1 MYFIVT
7 VNDNTNGNHRR
18 IILNVKD
25 TKLQVPVVALSAK
38 DNQNYQNFLTKN
50 LKDQI
55 IGVNIKQKVRIKLQ
69 QISIDILSIQ
79 TLQDLTGCFCRCCYY
94 CLFKRIR

>member
-25 TKLQVPVVALSAK
+25 TKLYVPVVALSAK

-50 LKDQI
+50 LKDRI

-79 TLQDLTGCFCRCCYY
+79 TL
-94 CLFKRIR
+94 

>member
-7 VNDNTNGNHRR
+7 VNDNTNGNRRR

-25 TKLQVPVVALSAK
+25 TKLYLPVVVLSAK
-38 DNQNYQNFLTKN
+38 GNQNYQNFLTKD

-69 QISIDILSIQ
+69 QMSIDILSIQ
-79 TLQDLTGCFCRCCYY
+79 TL
-94 CLFKRIR
+94 

>member
-25 TKLQVPVVALSAK
+25 TKLYLPVVVLSAK
-38 DNQNYQNFLTKN
+38 GNQNYQNFLTKD

-69 QISIDILSIQ
+69 QMSIDILSIQ
-79 TLQDLTGCFCRCCYY
+79 TL
-94 CLFKRIR
+94 

>member
-25 TKLQVPVVALSAK
+25 TKLYVPVVTLSAK

-79 TLQDLTGCFCRCCYY
+79 TL
-94 CLFKRIR
+94 

>member
-1 MYFIVT
+1 MFKIKNWYKLELKAPETQMYFIVT

-25 TKLQVPVVALSAK
+25 TKLYVPVVALSAK
-38 DNQNYQNFLTKN
+38 DNQSYQNFLTKN

-55 IGVNIKQKVRIKLQ
+55 IGVNIKPKSANKI
-69 QISIDILSIQ
+69 
-79 TLQDLTGCFCRCCYY
+79 TTN
-94 CLFKRIR
+94 

>member
-25 TKLQVPVVALSAK
+25 TKLYLPVVVLSAK
-38 DNQNYQNFLTKN
+38 GNQNYQNFLTKD

-55 IGVNIKQKVRIKLQ
+55 MGVNIKQKVRIKLQ
-69 QISIDILSIQ
+69 QMSIDILSIQ
-79 TLQDLTGCFCRCCYY
+79 TL
-94 CLFKRIR
+94 

>member
-25 TKLQVPVVALSAK
+25 TKLYLPVVVLSAK
-38 DNQNYQNFLTKN
+38 GNQNYQNFLTKD

-55 IGVNIKQKVRIKLQ
+55 LGVNIKQKVRIKLQ
-69 QISIDILSIQ
+69 QMSIDILSIQ
-79 TLQDLTGCFCRCCYY
+79 TL
-94 CLFKRIR
+94 

>member
-1 MYFIVT
+1 MQMYFIVT

-25 TKLQVPVVALSAK
+25 TKLYLPVVVLSAK
-38 DNQNYQNFLTKN
+38 GNQNYQNFLTKD

-69 QISIDILSIQ
+69 QMSIDILSIQ
-79 TLQDLTGCFCRCCYY
+79 TL
-94 CLFKRIR
+94 

>member
-7 VNDNTNGNHRR
+7 VNDNANGNHRR

-25 TKLQVPVVALSAK
+25 TKLYLPVVVLSAK
-38 DNQNYQNFLTKN
+38 GNQNYQNFLTKD

-69 QISIDILSIQ
+69 QMSIDILSIQ
-79 TLQDLTGCFCRCCYY
+79 TL
-94 CLFKRIR
+94 

>member
-25 TKLQVPVVALSAK
+25 TKLYLPVVVLSAK
-38 DNQNYQNFLTKN
+38 GNQNYQNFLTKD

-55 IGVNIKQKVRIKLQ
+55 IGVNIKEKVRIKLQ
-69 QISIDILSIQ
+69 QMSIDILSIR
-79 TLQDLTGCFCRCCYY
+79 TL
-94 CLFKRIR
+94 

>member
-7 VNDNTNGNHRR
+7 VNDNTNENHRR

-25 TKLQVPVVALSAK
+25 TKLYLPVVVLSAK
-38 DNQNYQNFLTKN
+38 GNQNYQNFLTKD

-69 QISIDILSIQ
+69 QMSIDILSIQ
-79 TLQDLTGCFCRCCYY
+79 TL
-94 CLFKRIR
+94 